1 MSVRLI
7 CTGLTLLLALSC
19 SREHSPVGDDGE
31 REYQLVWADE
41 FDGPVDQLP
50 DPANWTY
57 DIGNGSWGW
66 GNNQLEYDTNDPANV
81 SLDGE
86 GNLRLTARQQA
97 FQSFDYTSARILTR
111 GLYEPMHGRIEA
123 RILLPVGQGIWPAFW
138 MLGSNISS
146 VGWPQCGEIDIME
159 YRGQQPSVILGT
171 LHGPGYS
178 GGQGISQHRSI
189 SPAGFHEDFHV
200 FGVEW
205 DSGGIRWTLDGELY
219 HRVNRDQVP
228 GPWVF
233 DQPFQI
239 ILNVAVGGNFIGP
252 PNATTEFPQTMTVDW
267 VRVYQER

>member
-1 MSVRLI
+1 MGVEYDGTSFHGWQLQDN
-7 CTGLTLLLALSC
+7 LAT
-19 SREHSPVGDDGE
+19 V
-31 REYQLVWADE
+31 Q
-41 FDGPVDQLP
+41 Q
-50 DPANWTY
+50 
-57 DIGNGSWGW
+57 
-66 GNNQLEYDTNDPANV
+66 QLERAVGYVADHPVRVHCAGRTDRGV
-81 SLDGE
+81 HGLG
-86 GNLRLTARQQA
+86 QVIH
-97 FQSFDYTSARILTR
+97 FDTSACRSMR
-111 GLYEPMHGRIEA
+111 S
-123 RILLPVGQGIWPAFW
+123 W